1 MVSKIGFL
9 VMLWLSLQFTFCLL
23 RLCSRDFFSVVFV
36 RFCLCVYVIYIVF
49 SVVSCVWFVSSLRCA
64 YAELVLFL
72 VLTAFMISINLVNTV
87 SRLSYV
93 LFGAF
98 LAFS

>member
-23 RLCSRDFFSVVFV
+23 RLCSRDFFLWFSCVSV
-36 RFCLCVYVIYIVF
+36 CVCVIYIVF

-64 YAELVLFL
+64 YVELVLFL
-72 VLTAFMISINLVNTV
+72 VLTAFMNSLNLVNTV
-87 SRLSYV
+87 FPFV
-93 LFGAF
+93 LCTFRGI
-98 LAFS
+98 LGI